1 MPLDGQHVNSLA
13 SGTSTAHMKQSYS
26 SLMIM
31 PWPGRSGPLLEH
43 QVHLD
48 DVFFH
53 VVNTGEGYLRA
64 TAHAADPSNSE
75 EEVKEE
81 AMHGWV

>member
-1 MPLDGQHVNSLA
+1 MIDNGDESIFR
-13 SGTSTAHMKQSYS
+13 TSIY
-26 SLMIM
+26 I
-31 PWPGRSGPLLEH
+31 
-43 QVHLD
+43 
-48 DVFFH
+48 
-53 VVNTGEGYLRA
+53 YLRA

>member
-1 MPLDGQHVNSLA
+1 MWHSIVPLGSWEIPTVDFNDFNS
-13 SGTSTAHMKQSYS
+13 TYNMY
-26 SLMIM
+26 
-31 PWPGRSGPLLEH
+31 
-43 QVHLD
+43 
-48 DVFFH
+48 
-53 VVNTGEGYLRA
+53 NLRA

>member
-1 MPLDGQHVNSLA
+1 MRRFEIGV
-13 SGTSTAHMKQSYS
+13 MYIYIY
-26 SLMIM
+26 IM
-31 PWPGRSGPLLEH
+31 YNM
-43 QVHLD
+43 
-48 DVFFH
+48 F
-53 VVNTGEGYLRA
+53 NLRA

>member
-1 MPLDGQHVNSLA
+1 MS
-13 SGTSTAHMKQSYS
+13 M
-26 SLMIM
+26 
-31 PWPGRSGPLLEH
+31 
-43 QVHLD
+43 
-48 DVFFH
+48 
-53 VVNTGEGYLRA
+53 YLRA

>member
-1 MPLDGQHVNSLA
+1 MPYGQYTQQEVN
-13 SGTSTAHMKQSYS
+13 
-26 SLMIM
+26 
-31 PWPGRSGPLLEH
+31 PNPN
-43 QVHLD
+43 QVD
-48 DVFFH
+48 KIC
-53 VVNTGEGYLRA
+53 TYLRA